1 MTEPKDVHRLRMQFK
16 QTHPDEIRVSAIVH
30 LRYVPGKIRTLEKK
44 IEQDRKK
51 LQRIRNDLLYEYAQR
66 GRLAWEERTLMAKI
80 ERNVEKLDQLR
91 LEEMNARQKMQE
103 VLA

>member
-1 MTEPKDVHRLRMQFK
+1 MNYAIMKRMRFL
-16 QTHPDEIRVSAIVH
+16 PR
-30 LRYVPGKIRTLEKK
+30 KIETLEREITK
-44 IEQDRKK
+44 DREK

-80 ERNVEKLDQLR
+80 GRNVEKLHQLR
-91 LEEMNARQKMQE
+91 LEEMCARQKMLE

>member
-1 MTEPKDVHRLRMQFK
+1 MIESALINKLRSLPRK
-16 QTHPDEIRVSAIVH
+16 IATVERVI
-30 LRYVPGKIRTLEKK
+30 T
-44 IEQDRKK
+44 QDREK

-80 ERNVEKLDQLR
+80 ERNVEKLNLLR
-91 LEEMNARQKMQE
+91 LEVMNAQQKMAE